1 MESSGAAA
9 SPWPNGLA
17 MNGSSNRVEMQQTGR
32 PDPANLIPPP
42 QHDVV
47 HQKADV
53 GVGASGEQ
61 NTTEDNGVPV
71 SYGSKDPDT
80 ERQASSNAQASIVE
94 HEACSI
100 VQGNMTA
107 PAPLDVHPSD
117 FANLDTPARPVVDHG
132 IESNVRDTIDLQG
145 AENGLLSAGSAQN
158 NQPHSLGLY
167 TALPD
172 VDQLLFGHDPAT
184 NLTLADPSTPSNA
197 HGNVGFTASPTMV
210 EEEPST
216 HEAYAMLKF
225 PDSYYYVKSMN
236 VMVGRDQH
244 FYDAWRES
252 QKQTKKK
259 TKMQRRAQQSLDDY
273 AREPSHHSQ
282 HGGDDEEDLVGR
294 PAHGLLSTYSD
305 VGGAVSYVDP
315 TDYGFESTTV
325 LTQRNRRS
333 KNNSSSNHSI
343 APRSLHEFEQ
353 GDELEGELYADS
365 HGKVHEPQEWA
376 QVTIH
381 PREPNHIVRIS
392 REHLIIRYD
401 RENTRWVMDVIG
413 NMILHNGGLRRRGDS
428 DIVLN
433 HDDEIIIVS
442 VSFRFMLPTDHEGE
456 EDFMESV
463 EYDEN
468 GAENELDTSPADL
481 RLTHTRDTV
490 DTSDEGDSSE
500 EDVPLAQQS
509 KPKKS
514 KDKKSKTKEPKPK
527 PVKLKLKIKN
537 AGKKAQASIE
547 AASLEDKAPKAK
559 GKTPAKSS
567 GKAPVAV
574 AKTPAKEDG
583 ASESANQN
591 VEAEAAKP
599 KDEASVA
606 PSIETPLPVEASQA
620 SQSAQPTQ
628 ASPPAAINLDA
639 NSAFAGADPSQLPQ
653 KRKGPGRP
661 PKNGLISKRDDAG
674 VKRKLKE
681 YERQGIA
688 PPPMN
693 DLLEMVRAE
702 QRQKDAAAK
711 AASRGE
717 AAPEAGMQNVDPRM
731 QNYSTAYAATTPNQP
746 QQNVA
751 SGSSAPNDLQTPRS
765 TSPRPRRPAR
775 SPSPMPPRESF
786 TEEQLK
792 KPSITYVFIID
803 EILQDPALDG
813 QADLQTIY
821 DKIQKRWPYYR
832 YGTATTGW
840 QSSVR
845 HNLLQSPRFVESGKS
860 GKGKYW
866 KIDFSHELDPKK
878 RKQATPPPPNIPRNG
893 GPYQQPLNAAYQQG
907 GQMYHSP
914 YIPGSNP
921 VAGPSCTGNMNGQ
934 VANGPYP
941 QTHYGPQNGTGPAS
955 QHPQPAQPQQP
966 EPFANI
972 VGAILAYQPRFL
984 AAHVGKETHER
995 ASKQFQDALLYYSDL
1010 HAGTTPATE
1019 GEVDETQD
1027 PYKTLKQIFIHY
1039 GQGDTR
1045 TSQSGKTNGDST
1057 APATNAAP
1065 DSNPNSGAPVAT
1077 VQNVDGVSAS
1087 TTTAAAVNTQPAPPA
1102 TLANNGMPVVQGG
1115 SIVGPQQSQSQ
1126 PGASAHIATQQPQQ
1140 AVSQSAPEP
1149 AATVSM
1155 SGQTRYPNPTPPL
1168 HTLPPGG
1175 PRPLYQPTSAD
1186 APSSSHLSIARPQ
1199 QPNVIAP
1206 RDQSTPATSQLQ
1218 VKQPTETVQS
1228 SQQAQPVAQTA
1239 LTTTPSHLNARE
1251 QKASQPEASQST
1263 PHPLN
1268 QSEMPPVPEQQ
1279 STQVAQVTPN
1289 GGEVSTTNA
1298 PNSVPVASTPIAEA
1312 SDSVAAAAKGPPP
1325 PAITN
1330 GSAEVGRG
1338 AVAVERPVHPS
1349 ESHAL
1354 PVERTDLPH
1363 STAGVKRP
1371 AEENEGDHEA
1381 KRRKSTNEPEPDA
1394 AIDVRPTSAG
1404 VKRPAE
1410 EGDDEHAAKRMKA
1423 TNEPEPDPVPA
1434 AP

>member
-1 MESSGAAA
+1 
-9 SPWPNGLA
+9 
-17 MNGSSNRVEMQQTGR
+17 MNGSSNRAEMQQTDGL
-32 PDPANLIPPP
+32 DPANRSPPP
-42 QHDVV
+42 QHNVV
-47 HQKADV
+47 DQKADV
-53 GVGASGEQ
+53 GVRASGET
-61 NTTEDNGVPV
+61 NTTEKNDMLM
-71 SYGSKDPDT
+71 SYGSMDANTGQEAP
-80 ERQASSNAQASIVE
+80 SNALASVVE
-94 HEACSI
+94 HEARNI
-100 VQGNMTA
+100 AQGDTKA
-107 PAPLDVHPSD
+107 PAPLEVHQSE
-117 FANLDTPARPVVDHG
+117 FASLDTPARPVVDHG
-132 IESNVRDTIDLQG
+132 IESNVRDTIDMHG
-145 AENGLLSAGSAQN
+145 TENGLFGVESAPNDQLHN
-158 NQPHSLGLY
+158 LGLY

-172 VDQLLFGHDPAT
+172 ANQLLFSHDTST
-184 NLTLADPSTPSNA
+184 NGALAGPSTPSNA
-197 HGNVGFTASPTMV
+197 PAHFGFTASPTMV

-252 QKQTKKK
+252 QKQTKQK

-353 GDELEGELYADS
+353 GDELEGEPYADS
-365 HGKVHEPQEWA
+365 QGKVHEPQEWA

-401 RENTRWVMDVIG
+401 RGNTRWVMDVIG

-442 VSFRFMLPTDHEGE
+442 VSFRFMLPTDDEGE
-456 EDFMESV
+456 EDFIESV
-463 EYDEN
+463 EHDEN
-468 GAENELDTSPADL
+468 GEENELDTSPAALGTTNTKDA
-481 RLTHTRDTV
+481 V
-490 DTSDEGDSSE
+490 DSSDDGDSSE

-509 KPKKS
+509 KPKKT

-537 AGKKAQASIE
+537 AGKKAQASAE

-567 GKAPVAV
+567 GKAPVA
-574 AKTPAKEDG
+574 ASKAPAKEDG
-583 ASESANQN
+583 APESANQN

-599 KDEASVA
+599 KEEASAA
-606 PSIETPLPVEASQA
+606 PSTETPLPEASQA
-620 SQSAQPTQ
+620 SQSAQPTH

-717 AAPEAGMQNVDPRM
+717 AAPDVGTQNVDPRM
-731 QNYSTAYAATTPNQP
+731 QNYSTTYASTAPNQP
-746 QQNVA
+746 QPNVA
-751 SGSSAPNDLQTPRS
+751 SGSSAPNDLQAPRS

-878 RKQATPPPPNIPRNG
+878 RKQATPPPPTIPRNG

-914 YIPGSNP
+914 YNSGSNP
-921 VAGPSCTGNMNGQ
+921 VAGPSGTGNMNSQ
-934 VANGPYP
+934 AANGPYSQP
-941 QTHYGPQNGTGPAS
+941 HYGPQNGNGPAS
-955 QHPQPAQPQQP
+955 QQPQLAQPQQA

-984 AAHVGKETHER
+984 AAHIGKESHER

-1027 PYKTLKQIFIHY
+1027 PYKTLKQIFIQY

-1057 APATNAAP
+1057 APATNAVS
-1065 DSNPNSGAPVAT
+1065 DSNPNSSAPVAT
-1077 VQNVDGVSAS
+1077 VQHVDGVSAS
-1087 TTTAAAVNTQPAPPA
+1087 TTMAAAVNTRPTQPATAP
-1102 TLANNGMPVVQGG
+1102 NNGMPVIQTSSTVA
-1115 SIVGPQQSQSQ
+1115 PQQSQSQ
-1126 PGASAHIATQQPQQ
+1126 PITPAHIATQQPQQ
-1140 AVSQSAPEP
+1140 ARPQP
-1149 AATVSM
+1149 AASPAAAVSM
-1155 SGQTRYPNPTPPL
+1155 SGQTQYSNPTPPA
-1168 HTLPPGG
+1168 HTLPPSG
-1175 PRPLYQPTSAD
+1175 PQPLCQPTYAN
-1186 APSSSHLSIARPQ
+1186 APYTSHPSIAQPQ
-1199 QPNVIAP
+1199 QQIPAP
-1206 RDQSTPATSQLQ
+1206 QTQSTPATTQLQ
-1218 VKQPTETVQS
+1218 VGQSTGLAPS
-1228 SQQAQPVAQTA
+1228 SQQAQPGGQAPVTA
-1239 LTTTPSHLNARE
+1239 GPTPSHLIASE
-1251 QKASQPEASQST
+1251 QRVSLPEAGQST
-1263 PHPLN
+1263 SSSLK
-1268 QSEMPPVPEQQ
+1268 Q
-1279 STQVAQVTPN
+1279 STMAPKPVQRPPQVVQVIPN
-1289 GGEVSTTNA
+1289 GERSTNNA
-1298 PNSVPVASTPIAEA
+1298 PSSVAVASAPSAEA
-1312 SDSVAAAAKGPPP
+1312 PKSVAPAAMAPT
-1325 PAITN
+1325 PAMTN
-1330 GSAEVGRG
+1330 GTAEAGVEAG
-1338 AVAVERPVHPS
+1338 AVERPESPLG
-1349 ESHAL
+1349 SHAV
-1354 PVERTDLPH
+1354 PVERTDIPPTL
-1363 STAGVKRP
+1363 AGVKRP
-1371 AEENEGDHEA
+1371 FEDTEGDPEA
-1381 KRRKSTNEPEPDA
+1381 KRRKSTNELELDA
-1394 AIDVRPTSAG
+1394 AIDDRPTSAG
-1404 VKRPAE
+1404 VKRPME
-1410 EGDDEHAAKRMKA
+1410 DGDDDHAAKRMKA
-1423 TNEPEPDPVPA
+1423 TNEAEPVPA